1 MSDAYEIALVGGG
14 EVARTPF
21 FGVSSMDLEEFVVS
35 AAFEIAQKKASKAW
49 EAFATDDDVLGLDA
63 AFFGG
68 ALDGVDEEVAAFL
81 VIFDVERNAN
91 LIA

>member
-1 MSDAYEIALVGGG
+1 LGDAYEIALVGGG

-35 AAFEIAQKKASKAW
+35 VTFEIAQKEASKAW
-49 EAFATDDDVLGLDA
+49 EAFANDDDVLGPDA
-63 AFFGG
+63 AFSGRAF
-68 ALDGVDEEVAAFL
+68 DGVDEEVAAFL